1 MTWPATSRSGS
12 AFERTLDRWILGLA
26 DDVGSFDDLV
36 SALPGVYP
44 PIAGAAIERL
54 GAAKRLTGRR
64 LGRCRRR
71 VDGRRPNRNTVLQL
85 PPPHPLD
92 YDWRYAPSAVDHLL
106 DVVCRRS
113 VDGDTV
119 VMIGTPSLFL
129 AAQRSDLDR
138 TFVLIDAN
146 KTTVGRLRELGFDRY
161 VLHRDVF
168 TGAVPDLGA
177 SVVVADPPWYPEHVD
192 AFLWAAASC
201 SRPGSAVL
209 ISLPA
214 VGTRPGIRAERREFQ
229 SSALSQGLR
238 VTRTSAGALPY
249 VSPPFEVNAL
259 RAAGWTA
266 LPLEWRRGDLIE
278 LQRRGDPGARPVRI
292 PGDPR
297 WEERSLGLVRIRT
310 RRRRPSGCDPRL
322 IRVVDGDIL
331 ADVSRRNPIRSRVD
345 VWTSGNR
352 IFECADPAVA
362 AVILDALASGSDP
375 IRAVVATIGRALIEP
390 EESNIARA
398 VSQLERLCRTE
409 SRELSRLGWTDP
421 TKPSTTSTR

>member
-1 MTWPATSRSGS
+1 MSRSAL
-12 AFERTLDRWILGLA
+12 AFERTLDGWILDLA
-26 DDVGSFDDLV
+26 DDVESFDELV

-44 PIAGAAIERL
+44 PIAGAAVERL
-54 GAAKRLTGRR
+54 ATSKRLSGRR
-64 LGRCRRR
+64 LGTCRRR
-71 VDGRRPNRNTVLQL
+71 VDRRRRGRVIAHQL

-92 YDWRYAPSAVDHLL
+92 FDWRYAPSAVDHLL
-106 DVVCRRS
+106 DVVRRRS
-113 VDGDTV
+113 ADGDIV

-129 AAQRSDLDR
+129 AAQRSGLDR

-146 KTTVGRLRELGFDRY
+146 KTTVCGLRELGFGRGL
-161 VLHRDVF
+161 LHRDVF
-168 TGAVPDLGA
+168 TGEVPDLGA

-192 AFLWAAASC
+192 AFLWAAATC
-201 SRPGSAVL
+201 SRPEASVL

-214 VGTRPGIRAERREFQ
+214 VGTRPGIPKERREFRE
-229 SSALSQGLR
+229 SAHSQGLC

-259 RAAGWTA
+259 RAAGWIS
-266 LPLEWRRGDLIE
+266 LPLDWRRGDLVE
-278 LQRRGDPGARPVRI
+278 LRRRGAPGVRPDRT

-297 WEERSLGLVRIRT
+297 WEERSLGAVRIRT

-322 IRVVDGDIL
+322 KPVVEGDVL

-352 IFECADPAVA
+352 IFECSDPAVVA
-362 AVILDALASGSDP
+362 AILDALTSGSDP
-375 IRAVVATIGRALIEP
+375 IEAAVATIGRALIEP

-398 VSQLERLCRTE
+398 VSQLQRLCQTE
-409 SRELSRLGWTDP
+409 SRELSRLGWTDSRQ
-421 TKPSTTSTR
+421 PSTTSSR